1 MCINKSIY
9 TSTQFTIKQN
19 ICKTD
24 YKKLHNINQTM
35 QKPNTQSHSLAIHI
49 NEPFNHHCLDHH
61 HNHNNKAFIGFLSSM
76 KLFTKFR
83 KILMKLIFTLP
94 SSSSS
99 ATVRRHK
106 NAVHSGDGCE
116 RLETP
121 KISCSN
127 SYYSSHSHYTEAI
140 SDCIDFFNRTSID
153 NKSQQESEDRIVHD
167 HDCFY
172 V

>member
-1 MCINKSIY
+1 MSI
-9 TSTQFTIKQN
+9 SIKQN

-24 YKKLHNINQTM
+24 YKKLYNIHQTM
-35 QKPNTQSHSLAIHI
+35 QRPFERAPLNTHSFTIHI
-49 NEPFNHHCLDHH
+49 NEPSNHHHRH
-61 HNHNNKAFIGFLSSM
+61 HNQNNNTFIGISSSM

-83 KILMKLIFTLP
+83 KILMKLIHTLP
-94 SSSSS
+94 SSSAS

-106 NAVHSGDGCE
+106 TTNSSNGCE

-127 SYYSSHSHYTEAI
+127 SYYSSHSHYSEAV
-140 SDCIDFFNRTSID
+140 SDCIDFFNKSSIE
-153 NKSQQESEDRIVHD
+153 NLSHQERKEKIVHD